1 MTDAKALILLP
12 RLQVQN
18 ANAISGPLTWGF
30 PSPTAFAGFVHALQ
44 RRLADELTQGFGGV
58 GIVCHNFD
66 PQVTRPAGKYTHVFN
81 LSRNP
86 LCIDSD
92 RKKIKKN
99 GGIESP
105 SFVEEGRAHME
116 VSLLITLHDSLLS
129 DVQDYFAQQVME
141 VAHSLRLAGG
151 TILPQRSGKRYEA
164 ELIPLAHSQI
174 ERDEAFRKLRRR
186 LLPGFAL
193 VQRED
198 RLTEHLQS
206 LRETQ
211 ADANALDALLDLSR
225 LNYEPDMPN
234 PEKPDDPEAKQWG
247 IRKHAGWLVP
257 VPVGYA
263 AISPLYP
270 AGEVRN
276 ARDNE
281 TPFAFVENLYSLG
294 EWVSPHRITSLQQLL
309 WQQEADVE
317 KGLYLCRNRYA
328 ELITETITNKS

>member
-30 PSPTAFAGFVHALQ
+30 PSPTAFVGFVRALQ
-44 RRLADELTQGFGGV
+44 RRLSEELKHGFGGV

-66 PQVTRPAGKYTHVFN
+66 PQVTNVGYNTHLFN

-86 LCIDSD
+86 LGKDGKSA
-92 RKKIKKN
+92 
-99 GGIESP
+99 GI
-105 SFVEEGRAHME
+105 VEEGRAHME
-116 VSLLITLHDSLLS
+116 VSLIITLHDSLLS
-129 DVQDYFAQQVME
+129 DVQQYFAEDVME
-141 VAHSLRLAGG
+141 IAHSLRLAGG
-151 TILPQRSGKRYEA
+151 TILPQRPGKRYEA
-164 ELIPLAHSQI
+164 ELIPLSQSQ
-174 ERDEAFRKLRRR
+174 DDQGEAFRKLRRR

-198 RLTEHLQS
+198 RLQNHLQT
-206 LRETQ
+206 LREKNTE
-211 ADANALDALLDLSR
+211 ANALDALMDLSR
-225 LNYEPDMPN
+225 LNLEPDMPS
-234 PEKPDDPEAKQWG
+234 PEKPDDPEARQWG

-257 VPVGYA
+257 IPVGYA

-276 ARDNE
+276 ARDNDS
-281 TPFAFVENLYSLG
+281 PFAFVENLYSLG
-294 EWVSPHRITSLQQLL
+294 EWVSPHRLNTLEQLL
-309 WQQEADVE
+309 WQQTADVE

-328 ELITETITNKS
+328 DFVTETTTTNS

>member
-18 ANAISGPLTWGF
+18 ANAVSGPLTWGF

-44 RRLADELTQGFGGV
+44 RRLGDELTHGFGGV
-58 GIVCHNFD
+58 GIVCHHFSPLVAQQGFN
-66 PQVTRPAGKYTHVFN
+66 THTFN
-81 LSRNP
+81 LTRNP
-86 LCIDSD
+86 IGKDGKSAA
-92 RKKIKKN
+92 I
-99 GGIESP
+99 
-105 SFVEEGRAHME
+105 VEEGRAHME
-116 VSLLITLHDSLLS
+116 VSLLITLHDSLLP
-129 DVQDYFAQQVME
+129 DVQDYFAQQVMD

-151 TILPQRSGKRYEA
+151 TILPQRAGKRYEA

-276 ARDNE
+276 ARDNDS
-281 TPFAFVENLYSLG
+281 PFAFVENLYSLG

-328 ELITETITNKS
+328 ELITETNTTKS

>member
-30 PSPTAFAGFVHALQ
+30 PSPTAFSGFIHALQ

-58 GIVCHNFD
+58 GIVCHHFD
-66 PQVTRPAGKYTHVFN
+66 PQVTRSEGKYTHVFN
-81 LSRNP
+81 LARNP
-86 LCIDSD
+86 VGKDGASAAI
-92 RKKIKKN
+92 
-99 GGIESP
+99 
-105 SFVEEGRAHME
+105 VEEGRAHME
-116 VSLLITLHDSLLS
+116 VSLLITLHDSLLP
-129 DVQDYFAQQVME
+129 DVQDFFAQEVMG

-151 TILPQRSGKRYEA
+151 SILPQRAGKRYEA
-164 ELIPLAHSQI
+164 ELIPFAHSQI

-206 LRETQ
+206 LRETR

-225 LNYEPDMPN
+225 LNYEPDMPS
-234 PEKPDDPEAKQWG
+234 PEKPNDPEAKQWG

-281 TPFAFVENLYSLG
+281 SPFVFVENLYSLG

-317 KGLYLCRNRYA
+317 KGLYLSRNRYA
-328 ELITETITNKS
+328 ELITETNTTKS